1 METTSTAYAYAN
13 AAYNERQE
21 KIRTLGAELKSR
33 ISSYTDGKELREI
46 KNSAVWGFIFSGIIA
61 LISPLVSYWIV
72 KVADVEGD
80 FQNPALFVILF
91 VLAFLATAVYIALHA
106 GRNWLIY
113 KKTQSIRDGIS
124 QLNAIKERFAMNFK
138 KNTYNP
144 VVQNIDEEIDAV
156 ANNTSKTLEKDDA
169 DELINASIKG
179 VYWIS
184 TLLSITATAALAA
197 RVILFYLIQNSNGWL
212 TFCVILYYFGSVV
225 ALFALYKYWI
235 LKEYDANFLYSR
247 KSYVLNVSFELLF
260 TLILCIIWPI
270 ALIGIAVLIIY
281 IFFHIFGG

>member
-72 KVADVEGD
+72 KVADID
-80 FQNPALFVILF
+80 NDIQNYTFFVVLFI
-91 VLAFLATAVYIALHA
+91 LAFLATAVYIVLHA

-113 KKTQSIRDGIS
+113 QNTQSIRDGIS
-124 QLNAIKERFAMNFK
+124 QLNAIKERFTSNFN
-138 KNTYNP
+138 KNTYSP

-156 ANNTSKTLEKDDA
+156 ANNTLKTLEKDDA
-169 DELINASIKG
+169 EELINASIKA

-184 TLLSITATAALAA
+184 TLLSFTATAAISA
-197 RVILFYLIQNSNGWL
+197 RVVLFSLIQNSNGWL
-212 TFCVILYYFGSVV
+212 TFCILLYYFGSIF

-235 LKEYDANFLYSR
+235 LRDNNENFLYSTG
-247 KSYVLNVSFELLF
+247 SYLLNTFFELIF
-260 TLILCIIWPI
+260 TVILCVAWPVALI
-270 ALIGIAVLIIY
+270 ALAVLIIY
-281 IFFHIFGG
+281 IIFHIFGG